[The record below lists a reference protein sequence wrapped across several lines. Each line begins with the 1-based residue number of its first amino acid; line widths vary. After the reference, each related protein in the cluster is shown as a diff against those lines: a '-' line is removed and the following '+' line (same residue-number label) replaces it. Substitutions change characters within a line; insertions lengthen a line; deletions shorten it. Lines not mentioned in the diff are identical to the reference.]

1 MPGPAPKRSSER
13 IRRNKPEVP
22 IDKITAIGP
31 VEVPQLGLVDPH
43 PIISQ
48 LWSGM
53 VASAQ
58 AKYFEPTDWAFA
70 RLTLYFTDAQVKS
83 GRPNGQVLAT
93 VHSMLTDL
101 LVSEGSRRKCRIEVE
116 REAVKDNVVDIAQL
130 FRERLAAKK

>member
-31 VEVPQLGLVDPH
+31 VDVPQLGLLDPH
-43 PIISQ
+43 PIVVQ
-48 LWSGM
+48 LWAGM

-70 RLTLYFTDAQVKS
+70 RFTLHFADAQVKS
-83 GRPNGQVLAT
+83 GRQNGQVLAT

-116 REAVKDNVVDIAQL
+116 REQVKDNVVDIAQL